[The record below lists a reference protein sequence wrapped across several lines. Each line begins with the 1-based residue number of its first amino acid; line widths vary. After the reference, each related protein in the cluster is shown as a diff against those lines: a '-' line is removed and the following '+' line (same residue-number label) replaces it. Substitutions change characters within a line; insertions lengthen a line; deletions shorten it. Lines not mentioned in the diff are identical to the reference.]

1 MTVSVWMLLLTKLLL
16 LGGVLGASTDT
27 GVIKEDLKHI
37 KCDVCKTVA
46 NTLWNSISEMVKDLP
61 PGKKH
66 VEEIEII
73 EVLDT
78 VCNPE
83 NSTVGDWMR
92 RLDITVREDGN
103 TKHVVVVEPG
113 GKAKC
118 GAECATMA
126 KSCNTL
132 LEDDLDSQDD
142 VLAALYKRKMT
153 LDKFEESMCKKW
165 SSRCKKESKGMPLTF
180 QRLHDEEFV
189 PMSEKDIQMEDM
201 MAMMKS
207 MGMGG
212 QMMGR
217 DQMMDQMMDENDDE
231 DMLGDGYQ
239 AAYNDMMGDE
249 F

>member
-1 MTVSVWMLLLTKLLL
+1 MAAWMLVITKLLL
-16 LGGVLGASTDT
+16 LSGVLGGSTDT
-27 GVIKEDLKHI
+27 GVIKEDLKYI

-46 NTLWNSISEMVKDLP
+46 STLWNRISEMAKDMP

-66 VEEIEII
+66 IEELEII
-73 EVLDT
+73 EVLDS

-83 NSTVGDWMR
+83 NSTIGDWMR
-92 RLDITVREDGN
+92 KMDITVREDGN
-103 TKHVVVVEPG
+103 TKRVVLVEPG

-142 VLAALYKRKMT
+142 VLAALYKRGKT
-153 LDKFEESMCKKW
+153 NLDKFEESMCKKW
-165 SSRCKKESKGMPLTF
+165 SNRCNKEPKGLPATF
-180 QRLHDEEFV
+180 RRLYDEAFV
-189 PMSEKDIQMEDM
+189 PLSEKDIQMEDM

-217 DQMMDQMMDENDDE
+217 DQMMDQMADEDE

-239 AAYNDMMGDE
+239 GAYDQMMADE